1 MIPAPSTIPLFA
13 IPFIFLR
20 HGETDSNVRRIVAGS
35 LDVPL
40 TARGREQAQAAAA
53 ALTGSAVTAIYAS
66 PLQRA
71 RHTAEAIATAVGL
84 PVALMDD
91 LQERCWG
98 VLEGQPQGQRVRGT
112 VPEGAETYE
121 AYAMRVLR
129 GLAAIPSEG
138 TPLVVSHSGVY
149 RVLCRTLGIP
159 ETREPVANATP
170 VSFLPPPTPGGGWQI
185 TI

>member
-1 MIPAPSTIPLFA
+1 MTLTVPLFA
-13 IPFIFLR
+13 RPFVYLR

-40 TARGREQAQAAAA
+40 TARGREQAQAAAR
-53 ALTGSAVTAIYAS
+53 ALTGGDITAIYAS

-71 RHTAEAIATAVGL
+71 RHTAETIAAALGL
-84 PVALMDD
+84 PVTLLDD

-121 AYAMRVLR
+121 AYAARVLR
-129 GLAAIPSEG
+129 GLAAIPPRG

-149 RVLCRTLGIP
+149 RVLCRTLAIP
-159 ETREPVANATP
+159 ESREPVANATP
-170 VSFLPPPTPGGGWQI
+170 VRFLPPSAPGAGWQI
-185 TI
+185 DI